1 MVNFFSGFIHPESAK
16 RRANMFQV
24 NRDLRAKF
32 PEEEAFKA
40 AKRRWEAENPIQ
52 AGSVHDVVDHIEH
65 IVRVAGIDHVG
76 IGSDYDGIGKTPE
89 QLEDVSTFPK
99 ITQVLLDRGYNAEQI
114 HKLMSG
120 NALRVLKRAGE
131 VAGK

>member
-1 MVNFFSGFIHPESAK
+1 
-16 RRANMFQV
+16 
-24 NRDLRAKF
+24 
-32 PEEEAFKA
+32 
-40 AKRRWEAENPIQ
+40 
-52 AGSVHDVVDHIEH
+52 
-65 IVRVAGIDHVG
+65 RVAGIDHVV

-99 ITQVLLDRGYNAEQI
+99 ITQVLLDRGYKAEQI